1 MHDITSCK
9 CLDCEL
15 AYIRFEAAEHERDLG
30 TAMDNY
36 IRELAEEQISLTASV
51 SVAAVLHDVCALAGI
66 PVPLAVLS
74 ALDHIRV

>member
-1 MHDITSCK
+1 MHNITTCK

-15 AYIRFEAAEHERDLG
+15 AYIRVESAEHERELN
-30 TAMDNY
+30 TAIDDY
-36 IRELAEEQISLTASV
+36 IRELTEERVPLTASV
-51 SVAAVLHDVCALAGI
+51 MVASVLHDICELAGI

>member
-1 MHDITSCK
+1 MHNITTCK
-9 CLDCEL
+9 CFECEL
-15 AYIRFEAAEHERDLG
+15 AYIRVEAAEHERDLN
-30 TAMDNY
+30 TAIDHY

-51 SVAAVLHDVCALAGI
+51 SVAAVLSDICELANI

>member
-1 MHDITSCK
+1 MHNISTCK

-15 AYIRFEAAEHERDLG
+15 AYIRLEAAEHERNLNSAID
-30 TAMDNY
+30 DY
-36 IRELAEEQISLTASV
+36 IRELAEERIPLTASV
-51 SVAAVLHDVCALAGI
+51 SVAAVLHDVCALANI